1 MNFNTARKNMLLNQ
15 IRTWDFIS
23 PENINIMQQVPRE
36 EFVPVE
42 HRKLAFSDF
51 EIPLNHDENMMKPIL
66 EGRILQALNLKGT
79 EKVLEIGTGSAYMT
93 ALLALSSK
101 HVTSLDIHQ
110 DFTDNAIENLQEN
123 SIKNTKCICQD
134 IFNYQSTYKFDYIVA
149 TGSFTQLP
157 EFLLN
162 NIKNDGKIFA
172 LIGEAPIM
180 TASIITK
187 DKNGKAHI
195 ETLFETFVK
204 PLKHTENKNK
214 QAFEL

>member
-15 IRTWDFIS
+15 VRTWDFIS
-23 PENINIMQQVPRE
+23 SENINIMQQVQRE

-51 EIPLNHDENMMKPIL
+51 EIPLNHDESMMKPIL
-66 EGRILQALNLKGT
+66 EGRILQSLNLIGT
-79 EKVLEIGTGSAYMT
+79 EKVLEIGTGSAYLT
-93 ALLALSSK
+93 ALLALSSG

-123 SIKNTKCICQD
+123 KIENAKCICQD
-134 IFNYQSTYKFDYIVA
+134 VFKYQSTYKYDCIVA
-149 TGSFTQLP
+149 TGSFTQVP

-162 NIKNDGKIFA
+162 NIKDDGKIFA
-172 LIGEAPIM
+172 IIGKPPIM

-187 DKNGKAHI
+187 SKNGKALI

-204 PLKHTENKNK
+204 PLQHPINK
-214 QAFEL
+214 QVFEL